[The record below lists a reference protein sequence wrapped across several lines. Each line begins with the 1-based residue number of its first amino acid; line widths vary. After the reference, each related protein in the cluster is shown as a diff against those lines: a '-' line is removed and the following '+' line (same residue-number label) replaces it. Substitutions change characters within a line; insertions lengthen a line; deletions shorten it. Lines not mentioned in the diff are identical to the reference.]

1 MDQPTNP
8 YADPQIT
15 ADAEAA
21 RARWER
27 LAPEQRTAFLI
38 EIGILTP
45 DLQLAVTPSH
55 TSGWH
60 AHHASNMVRHPA

>member
-15 ADAEAA
+15 ADAAAA

-27 LAPEQRTAFLI
+27 LSAEEQTAFLI
-38 EIGILTP
+38 EIGIITP
-45 DLQLAVTPSH
+45 DLQLHPRYGGPTPP
-55 TSGWH
+55 G
-60 AHHASNMVRHPA
+60 ADAAAK

>member
-1 MDQPTNP
+1 MDQPVNP

-15 ADAEAA
+15 ADAAAA

-27 LAPEQRTAFLI
+27 LTAEEQTAFLV

-45 DLQLAVTPSH
+45 ELQLHSRYGGP
-55 TSGWH
+55 
-60 AHHASNMVRHPA
+60 NPATADAEAK

>member
-27 LAPEQRTAFLI
+27 LASPEPQNSAAGLR
-38 EIGILTP
+38 
-45 DLQLAVTPSH
+45 
-55 TSGWH
+55 
-60 AHHASNMVRHPA
+60 